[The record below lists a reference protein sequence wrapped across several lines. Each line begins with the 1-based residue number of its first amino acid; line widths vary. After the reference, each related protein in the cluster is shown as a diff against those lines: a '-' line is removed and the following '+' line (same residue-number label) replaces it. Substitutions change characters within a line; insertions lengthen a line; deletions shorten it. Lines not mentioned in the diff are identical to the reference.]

1 MDVPKKLLEEL
12 KNGKINTEKE
22 LSKRKRELAYE
33 YKLKRFPSN
42 SEILSRANK
51 KLKKEIYEILRIKPT
66 RTISGV
72 AVVAVMSK
80 PHKCPGNCV
89 YCPKFKEIPT
99 SYTGKEP
106 ATRRAIS
113 NKFDPYKQ
121 VKNRLEQL
129 EMIGHSPEKI
139 ELIIMGGTFPSTPE
153 KYQKDF
159 VKKCLLA
166 MNNYPEDMP
175 KKIPSLK
182 TIQKENEIAKKRCI
196 GITFETRPDYAGK
209 ENAEMM
215 LKFGGTRVELGV
227 QTIYEDVYKKIE
239 RGHTVKDVINSTKI
253 LRDRGFKILYHMML
267 GLPGTTKEM
276 DINSL
281 KEIFKNSNFKPD
293 MLKIYPTI
301 ITKGSKLYK
310 MWKNKKYKPIDE
322 NYAKDV
328 IIELKRN
335 IPEWVRIMRIERD
348 IPGTE
353 IEAGI
358 KKTNLRQIIQEEMKK
373 KGIKCNCIRCREVGR
388 IIKEGGEVCKKD
400 IKLKKIEYEASN
412 GKEYF
417 LQFSDKNNVL
427 IGFLRLRLAKT
438 AIIRELHI
446 YGKQIQ
452 INKKGV
458 WQHKGYGKK
467 LLKEAEKIAKKKGF
481 KKIYVISGIGVR
493 EYYRKFGYKKD
504 KYYMSKSL

>member
-1 MDVPKKLLEEL
+1 MDVPKKLLDEI
-12 KNGKINTEKE
+12 KSGKIKTEKE
-22 LSKRKRELAYE
+22 LSIRKRKLASKYN
-33 YKLKRFPSN
+33 LKRFPSN

-51 KLKKEIYEILRIKPT
+51 KLQRKFYEILRIKPT

-80 PHKCPGNCV
+80 PHKCPGNCI
-89 YCPKFKEIPT
+89 YCPKFEEIPK

-121 VKNRLEQL
+121 VQNRLEQL
-129 EMIGHSPEKI
+129 ELIGHNPEKI

-166 MNNYPEDMP
+166 MNNYPKKMP
-175 KKIPSLK
+175 KKMPRLK
-182 TIQKENEIAKKRCI
+182 TIQKQNETAKKRCI
-196 GITFETRPDYAGK
+196 GITFETRPDYAK
-209 ENAEMM
+209 EKTAQKM
-215 LKFGGTRVELGV
+215 LDFGGTRVELGV
-227 QTIYEDVYKKIE
+227 QTIYNDIYKKIN
-239 RGHTVKDVINSTKI
+239 RGHKIKDVINSTKI
-253 LRDRGFKILYHMML
+253 LKNMGFKVLYHMML
-267 GLPGTTKEM
+267 GLPGTSKKM
-276 DINSL
+276 DIEALN
-281 KEIFKNSNFKPD
+281 EIFKNPDFKPD

-301 ITKGSKLYK
+301 VTRGSKLYK
-310 MWKNKKYKPIDE
+310 MWKNKEYKPIDE
-322 NYAKDV
+322 NYAKEV
-328 IIELKRN
+328 ILELKKD

-358 KKTNLRQIIQEEMKK
+358 KKTNLRQIIQRDMKK
-373 KGIKCNCIRCREVGR
+373 KGMKCNCIRCREVGHFLKR
-388 IIKEGGEVCKKD
+388 GGNICKKS
-400 IKLKKIEYEASN
+400 IKLKKIKYNASE
-412 GKEYF
+412 GDEYF
-417 LQFSDKNNVL
+417 LQFSDKNNIL
-427 IGFLRLRLAKT
+427 IGFLRLRLAKK
-438 AIIRELHI
+438 AIIRELHV

-452 INKKGV
+452 ISKKGT

-467 LLKEAEKIAKKKGF
+467 LLKEAEKIAKENNY

-504 KYYMSKSL
+504 KQYMTKSL